1 MVIDRSI
8 NCIFLTISFF
18 GGIRTMN
25 ENVKLE
31 SIKKSC
37 TVGERVANIF
47 CVIAIVGCVLAL
59 ISGCVILKMG
69 HEFDDKI
76 AALEESGKVSFS
88 DTIGGYQVMGINLGD
103 ATSIE
108 SDIPAVQEAL
118 KDHPYSIECSM
129 ALFGIVIMTA
139 ILAVMTKL
147 VGSVFKMIRKEDNP
161 FTDKVIGRVV
171 IVMIVFSAILFL
183 TSGIGKGILCGILTW
198 VVYTILDY
206 GRMLQIQSD
215 ETL

>member
-1 MVIDRSI
+1 
-8 NCIFLTISFF
+8 
-18 GGIRTMN
+18 MN

>member
-1 MVIDRSI
+1 
-8 NCIFLTISFF
+8 
-18 GGIRTMN
+18 MN

-47 CVIAIVGCVLAL
+47 FVIAIVACVLAL

-69 HEFDDKI
+69 REFDDKI
-76 AALEESGKVSFS
+76 AVLEESGNVSFS

-103 ATSIE
+103 ATSLE
-108 SDIPAVQEAL
+108 SDIPAIQEAL
-118 KDHPYSIECSM
+118 KDHPYSRECSM
-129 ALFGIVIMTA
+129 GLFGIAVMTA

-171 IVMIVFSAILFL
+171 IVMIVFSAIIFL